1 MSTEDHAWVVVVLEM
16 TVVNLNTTR
25 RRLFAL
31 DISKNPNRGDA
42 VFSKS
47 TIFLV
52 LESESLPLLFP
63 EVSNSCLESQGLPAR
78 PFLLPALLP
87 PVHLEHRLLEQ
98 TAILSDGTLEEQYVF
113 NLTSSGFCCLK
124 TQGTAKC
131 FQRIRGVEKGQG

>member
-1 MSTEDHAWVVVVLEM
+1 MLWTYLRTQTEG
-16 TVVNLNTTR
+16 T
-25 RRLFAL
+25 LF
-31 DISKNPNRGDA
+31 
-42 VFSKS
+42 FSKS
-47 TIFLV
+47 MIFLV

-87 PVHLEHRLLEQ
+87 PIHLEHCLLEQ